1 MYLNADIFSFLQLQ
15 RLLKNIMSHQAHY
28 RNKETVIILLPRK
41 LPNNIFCFLK
51 VYQT

>member
-28 RNKETVIILLPRK
+28 RNKERNSHNST
-41 LPNNIFCFLK
+41 
-51 VYQT
+51 T